1 MDGAPRFPV
10 ANRAA
15 SVIPEV
21 TVVIPTRSRW
31 HRLSTR
37 ALPSA
42 LGQVGVDVEVIVV
55 DDASTDETA
64 THLDRLH
71 EPGLRV
77 LRHATA
83 QGVARARNTG
93 VEAARGE
100 WVAFLDDDDVWSP
113 RKLRAQMDV
122 AESAKA
128 SFVYSPA
135 VYVHGGSLELAS
147 APDPGSLTTS
157 VLAGEAVPA
166 GGSNVLVTTSAMRKV
181 GGFDDGFVHLTD
193 FDCWIRLGRVCRA
206 ARCEEPLVAYMQDP
220 GVMHLRS
227 AHRVLGDVRRLH
239 QKYRSEY
246 EVLGRG
252 FDGEGF
258 LVWIAHQH
266 RATGRP
272 LHAAWIYLV
281 AALRYRPI
289 SNLARAAGVLS
300 GDRGIATARRLL
312 GRASD
317 PDVGASSSSNTA
329 ETVEAAL
336 TWLAPY
342 LPADVRA
349 PEDRRSPAPARL
361 R

>member
-1 MDGAPRFPV
+1 MNTTVEYHARYSDGR
-10 ANRAA
+10 
-15 SVIPEV
+15 SYQVIYDPAQ
-21 TVVIPTRSRW
+21 RK
-31 HRLSTR
+31 
-37 ALPSA
+37 
-42 LGQVGVDVEVIVV
+42 
-55 DDASTDETA
+55 
-64 THLDRLH
+64 THLATEDGGRMDVPYYINGATFQ
-71 EPGLRV
+71 EYYFTGPPGISV
-77 LRHATA
+77 QYA
-83 QGVARARNTG
+83 
-93 VEAARGE
+93 
-100 WVAFLDDDDVWSP
+100 W
-113 RKLRAQMDV
+113 KLRAQMDV